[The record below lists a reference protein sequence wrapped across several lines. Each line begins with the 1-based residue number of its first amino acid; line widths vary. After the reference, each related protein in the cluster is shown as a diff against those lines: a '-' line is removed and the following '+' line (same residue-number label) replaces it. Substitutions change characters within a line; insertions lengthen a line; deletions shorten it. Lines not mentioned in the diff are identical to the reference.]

1 MISARGGVEFRV
13 NGEKI
18 VKESEAFLLTHPV
31 NSYYTTDDYDDNP
44 IIKYG
49 GDWKRIEAGRVLWTT
64 TTDGEGGSL
73 VEAGLPN
80 ITGELHSRSYGQGY
94 SGAITKGTGAF
105 SYKTSGSS
113 VSTDNAET
121 GNNGTAND
129 LTIFDANN
137 GASVKGIY
145 GNSNTVQPPAV
156 KVYIWKRIG

>member
-1 MISARGGVEFRV
+1 MSIFARGGVEFRV

-31 NSYYTTDDYDDNP
+31 NSYYITDDYDDNP

-80 ITGELHSRSYGQGY
+80 ITGTLQYGVSGRSFLSAEY
-94 SGAITKGTGAF
+94 GTGAF
-105 SYKTSGSS
+105 QSQLERNVNISTTASAVTTSN
-113 VSTDNAET
+113 TYHDFNARRCS
-121 GNNGTAND
+121 D
-129 LTIFDANN
+129 
-137 GASVKGIY
+137 IY
-145 GNSNTVQPPAV
+145 RDDITTVQPPAV
-156 KVYIWKRIG
+156 KVYIWKRVG